1 MTKLIRDRGGD
12 WVSSFLL
19 WIRLGCGEQ
28 ASRGRLLCVCVFCF
42 SVTVSLYD
50 TVKAQ
55 VYDRTVW
62 KVTLP
67 YGTPVAKGDW

>member
-1 MTKLIRDRGGD
+1 VVNRPAEGGCS
-12 WVSSFLL
+12 V
-19 WIRLGCGEQ
+19 CVCVCV
-28 ASRGRLLCVCVFCF
+28 CVCVFCF